1 MILSYIYVPVQ
12 FVIASLQATCYQTT
26 FCAARKNFYYVLYF
40 YTSVWEK
47 ERDTDKINIH
57 HIIAVKK
64 QTHLQSERADAGFF
78 TAAAAAMQH
87 FQRKQ
92 TKTIGAEC
100 TSSTAQETNTYYRGV
115 IGRGLYIRV
124 LTDDGV

>member
-12 FVIASLQATCYQTT
+12 FVIASLYMLPDDLLCCSKE
-26 FCAARKNFYYVLYF
+26 FLLYI

-78 TAAAAAMQH
+78 AAAVMQH

-100 TSSTAQETNTYYRGV
+100 TSSTAQETNT
-115 IGRGLYIRV
+115 
-124 LTDDGV
+124 